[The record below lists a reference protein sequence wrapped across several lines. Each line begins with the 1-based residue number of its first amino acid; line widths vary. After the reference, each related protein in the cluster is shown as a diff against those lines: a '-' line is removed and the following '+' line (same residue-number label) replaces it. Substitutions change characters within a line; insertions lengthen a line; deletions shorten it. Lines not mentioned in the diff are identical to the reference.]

1 MINAFNKFVG
11 IVANPLFV
19 GMMIVV
25 AGLILAVM
33 RRRKGAIW
41 LSAISFAWF
50 WFWSMPIVGRW
61 LCLPLEEDYP
71 VQLAEDMPEAD
82 AIVVMGGGVWGTTN
96 YPYASLRDGADRAW
110 HAARLWKAG
119 KVPIIIPSNVDAEL
133 CDVKLLVDLGVPR
146 EAVML
151 ENKAVNSEENAKF
164 VAEILAA
171 ASSAKAMEARRNA
184 KVTAAQAGQAQWA
197 CQAERT
203 REPSAKILLVTSACH
218 MKRSLYMFEKYA
230 PEIECIPAATDYQAL
245 PWKDNPFRF
254 RSLLPSIDALSR
266 NNSFIHEYI
275 GYYGYKWFR

>member
-1 MINAFNKFVG
+1 MVDFINKLVDFV
-11 IVANPLFV
+11 ASPLFV
-19 GMMIVV
+19 GMALIAV
-25 AGLILAVM
+25 GLALMLREKVKSAS
-33 RRRKGAIW
+33 W
-41 LSAISFAWF
+41 LPGMALVWF
-50 WFWSMPIVGRW
+50 WFWSMPIVGGW

-71 VQLAEDMPEAD
+71 VKLAEEMPEAD
-82 AIVVMGGGVWGTTN
+82 AIVVMGGGIWGATN
-96 YPYASLRDGADRAW
+96 YPYASLKDGADRAW

-119 KVPIIIPSNVDAEL
+119 KAPIIIPSNKDAEF

-146 EAVML
+146 EAIVL

-164 VAEILAA
+164 VRDILAA
-171 ASSAKAMEARRNA
+171 KNA

-203 REPSAKILLVTSACH
+203 REPSAKILLVTIACH

-245 PWKDNPFRF
+245 PWKDLPFKI
-254 RSLLPSIDALSR
+254 RSFLPSIDAFAR